1 MSKFKCA
8 FGAALASVLSF
19 SIALAPI
26 LVNAAEQATLTQRA
40 TVKQTTVYVQW
51 VRNKAEGNRICAS
64 KGAPEYS
71 GACAYGTTDSCNIVA
86 IQPRD
91 FNDTEALAVLGHEFW
106 HCLGAKH
113 E

>member
-8 FGAALASVLSF
+8 LGACMASVISISLALS
-19 SIALAPI
+19 PI
-26 LVNAAEQATLTQRA
+26 LVSAAEQAALTQRA
-40 TVKQTTVYVQW
+40 TVKTTTVYIQW
-51 VRNKAEGNRICAS
+51 VRNKAEGNRVCVS

-86 IQPRD
+86 IQPKD

>member
-1 MSKFKCA
+1 MFKIKYA
-8 FGAALASVLSF
+8 LGACFASVI
-19 SIALAPI
+19 SISLALTPI
-26 LVNAAEQATLTQRA
+26 LANAAEQAALIQRA
-40 TVKQTTVYVQW
+40 TVKQTTVYIRW
-51 VRNKAEGNRICAS
+51 VNTKAEANRICAS

-86 IQPRD
+86 IQPKD
-91 FNDTEALAVLGHEFW
+91 FNDTAALAVLGHEFW